1 MSARLYS
8 RDHQWA
14 LSEGKCI
21 RVGISDFAQAELGE
35 IAYIELPPIGK
46 VVSAGEAVCSIDSL
60 KSSSEIYS
68 PAGGTV
74 VEVNNI
80 LRHEEQCIII
90 NEDPLG
96 EGWLFVLELKTID
109 ELDDLLSFAEYQRFI
124 KNG

>member
-1 MSARLYS
+1 MSTRFYS

-14 LSEGKCI
+14 LKEGKRI

-35 IAYIELPPIGK
+35 IAYVELPPIGK
-46 VVSAGEAVCSIDSL
+46 RVSAGEMVCSIDSL

-80 LRHEEQCIII
+80 LRQEEQCAKI

-96 EGWLFVLELKTID
+96 KGWLFVIELKTID
-109 ELDDLLSFAEYQRFI
+109 ELDGLLSFEEYQRFI
-124 KNG
+124 QNG

>member
-1 MSARLYS
+1 MSTRLYS

-14 LSEGKCI
+14 LREGKHI
-21 RVGISDFAQAELGE
+21 RVGISDFAQQELGE
-35 IAYIELPPIGK
+35 IAYVELPPIGK

-80 LRHEEQCIII
+80 LRHEEQCAII

-96 EGWLFVLELKTID
+96 KGWLFVLELKTMA
-109 ELDDLLSFAEYQRFI
+109 ELDGLLSLAEYQRFI
-124 KNG
+124 KDG

>member
-1 MSARLYS
+1 MPTRLYS

-14 LSEGKCI
+14 LTEGKRI

-35 IAYIELPPIGK
+35 IAYVELPPIGK
-46 VVSAGEAVCSIDSL
+46 VVNAGEAVCSIDSL

-80 LRHEEQCIII
+80 LRHEEQCTII

-96 EGWLFVLELKTID
+96 KGWLFVLELKKID
-109 ELDDLLSFAEYQRFI
+109 ELDGLLSLAEYQRFI
-124 KNG
+124 NDG